1 MDPLNLILLIMVVLI
16 GWRLRSVLGTRNDD
30 EKPSSRAD
38 AYRLNRD
45 AYENPP
51 ASRQDNARE
60 VIKAADAT
68 ENSEAEKATST
79 DSGTDTGTD
88 MAAAD
93 APEQGEIATDDAPQM
108 GRGLAYLRGIDPD
121 FDEGGFLDGAGRAY
135 EMILSAFAAGD
146 LSDVRGFLG
155 DDVASGLMPQLV
167 NAKPPVKN
175 WRRGFCASTDRR
187 LKMLRLM
194 ARWCVWMC
202 AFAPKLCPLFMPLI
216 RCWMRIICLPRRR
229 RLMSGALRARMA
241 QPMPAG
247 RWLPRAPA
255 DRPTGLSQA

>member
-16 GWRLRSVLGTRNDD
+16 GWRLRSVLGTRNDN

-51 ASRQDNARE
+51 APRQDNARE

-79 DSGTDTGTD
+79 DTGTD

-93 APEQGEIATDDAPQM
+93 APEQGEIATDDAPQV

-155 DDVASGLMPQLV
+155 DDVASGFDAAIGERQTAGQKLET
-167 NAKPPVKN
+167 
-175 WRRGFCASTDRR
+175 RI
-187 LKMLRLM
+187 LRL
-194 ARWCVWMC
+194 
-202 AFAPKLCPLFMPLI
+202 
-216 RCWMRIICLPRRR
+216 
-229 RLMSGALRARMA
+229 
-241 QPMPAG
+241 
-247 RWLPRAPA
+247 
-255 DRPTGLSQA
+255 DRPALEDAEVDGEVVRLDVRFRAEIMSAIYAADTVLDEDNLPAPTTTIDVWSFEGAHGAANAGWTLVATRAG